1 VKQGEIDRV
10 NLDPVVGHEIGGENF
25 VVVVSNNGI
34 NNTFLPVVVVPLTAA
49 AGVLPPHVYGALVT
63 AAESG
68 LNLDVIAECLQVRAI
83 DQSRFT
89 GAPEGSLSHTAMK
102 AVEKALHKVLQ
113 V

>member
-1 VKQGEIDRV
+1 VKQGEIYRV
-10 NLDPVVGHEIGGENF
+10 NLDPVVGHEIGGENL
-25 VVVVSNNGI
+25 VVVVSNNSI
-34 NNTFLPVVVVPLTAA
+34 NNSFLPLTVVPLVDA
-49 AGVLPPHVYGALVT
+49 AGKPSQVFSALVP

-68 LNLDVIAECLQVRAI
+68 LSLDVVANCLQVRVL

-89 GAPEGSLSHTAMK
+89 GAPEGVLSHTAMK